1 MPNEELD
8 LRLNE
13 EPGQLVLALDGV
25 LDSDSSPDL
34 AARLA
39 ELPVDGHSRLV
50 VDLAALQRI
59 DSTGVAVIL
68 ESRERLKEQGVEV
81 KLRGAKPQVR
91 KVFSLTLA
99 RAEEFVDEAPEQFWD
114 PVSATGKAVARM
126 EQRFIESMQQFGEV
140 AYWVLIAPFRGQGVR
155 LDATGEQIL
164 RFGSSAI
171 PIVGLIALL
180 IGLIMGMQSA
190 HQLRQFGAAIF
201 VADLVGIAVCR
212 ELGPFVTAIVV
223 AGRSGS
229 AVAAELG
236 SMVVSEELDALRTMG
251 LNPMRY
257 LIVPRIL
264 AMTICVPILAAIA
277 NLIAIIGGMMIGVF
291 HLGISVNAY
300 YNQTLQA
307 ITLSDLVTGLVKSLV
322 FGIVIGNV
330 GVFEGL
336 HVRGGSEGV
345 GLATTQS
352 VVTAIFLII
361 VTDAIFTALFYFL

>member
-1 MPNEELD
+1 M
-8 LRLNE
+8 
-13 EPGQLVLALDGV
+13 A
-25 LDSDSSPDL
+25 SSPDL
-34 AARLA
+34 AVRLADLPADGHARLIVDLA
-39 ELPVDGHSRLV
+39 ELK
-50 VDLAALQRI
+50 RI

-68 ESRERLKEQGVEV
+68 EAASASRSRVEV

-91 KVFSLTLA
+91 RCSA
-99 RAEEFVDEAPEQFWD
+99 HSRAGRGIRRRSPGAVLGSGLGDRRGGRPHGAAVHRVD
-114 PVSATGKAVARM
+114 ATVR
-126 EQRFIESMQQFGEV
+126 RSRLR
-140 AYWVLIAPFRGQGVR
+140 VLIAPSAVKVSGSTPLASRSC
-155 LDATGEQIL
+155 
-164 RFGSSAI
+164 FGSSAI

-201 VADLVGIAVCR
+201 VADLVGIAVAR
-212 ELGPFVTAIVV
+212 LGPLATAIVV

-236 SMVVSEELDALRTMG
+236 TMVVSEELDALRTMG

-300 YNQTLQA
+300 YHQTLQA

-330 GVFEGL
+330 GVFEVL
-336 HVRGGSEGV
+336 HVRGSSEGGAGDDAV
-345 GLATTQS
+345 GGDGHLPHHRHRRDFHRALLLPLGFWCMDPEPQTPAFS
-352 VVTAIFLII
+352 TAGA
-361 VTDAIFTALFYFL
+361 DGR

>member
-13 EPGQLVLALDGV
+13 ESGRSSSRSPGSSIA
-25 LDSDSSPDL
+25 SSPDL
-34 AARLA
+34 AVRLADLADGHARLIVDLA
-39 ELPVDGHSRLV
+39 ELK
-50 VDLAALQRI
+50 RI

-68 ESRERLKEQGVEV
+68 EAASASRSESRSSSGAPSRKSEGV
-81 KLRGAKPQVR
+81 Q
-91 KVFSLTLA
+91 LTLA

-114 PVSATGKAVARM
+114 PVSATGEAVARM

-140 AYWVLIAPFRGQGVR
+140 AYWVHRSLPRSRCPARRHWRADPALRIERDPHRRTDCASYRALYGHAVGASAPAVRRGHLRRRPGGDRR
-155 LDATGEQIL
+155 LRG
-164 RFGSSAI
+164 
-171 PIVGLIALL
+171 
-180 IGLIMGMQSA
+180 
-190 HQLRQFGAAIF
+190 
-201 VADLVGIAVCR
+201 
-212 ELGPFVTAIVV
+212 LGPFVTAIVV
-223 AGRSGS
+223 AGRSRS

-236 SMVVSEELDALRTMG
+236 TMVVSEELDALRTMG

-300 YNQTLQA
+300 YHQTLQA

-330 GVFEGL
+330 GVFE
-336 HVRGGSEGV
+336 VSTCEAVPRV
-345 GLATTQS
+345 GRATTQS